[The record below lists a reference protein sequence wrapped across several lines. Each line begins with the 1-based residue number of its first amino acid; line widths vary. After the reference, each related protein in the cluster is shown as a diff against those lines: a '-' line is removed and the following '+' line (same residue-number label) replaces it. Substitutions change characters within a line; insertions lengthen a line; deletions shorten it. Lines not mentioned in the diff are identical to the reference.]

1 MLDFFGLVESPFVDA
16 VDVRMFYMSDQH
28 RACLAKTL
36 YCLTE
41 HQPLGLVVGPFGTG
55 KSLVLSHLYTLLRTN
70 SALDVVHVQ
79 NPASYPTESALL
91 QKVALELGLPLR
103 RGKGKQMSDLMGY
116 LIRQAEEDRSVV
128 LVIDE
133 SQNLGKNV
141 GSNHLELLREFS
153 NFDAGRKLI
162 STVLVGQPELLV
174 RLSHNRALE
183 SRVAIRSTLAPLEA
197 EETRRLIDH
206 RVRVAGREDPLFTP
220 EAYEL
225 VQNLSGGLPRRVN
238 QICWNALPIAFGRRE
253 STISAQ
259 AVREAALHSLGILE
273 GTEALLYA

>member
-1 MLDFFGLVESPFVDA
+1 VLDFFGLVESPFIDA

-36 YCLTE
+36 YCITE
-41 HQPLGLVVGPFGTG
+41 RQPLGLIVGPFGTG
-55 KSLVLSHLYTLLRTN
+55 KSLVLSHLYALLRAN
-70 SALDVVHVQ
+70 ASIDVVHVQ

-116 LIRQAEEDRSVV
+116 LIRQATEDRSVV
-128 LVIDE
+128 LIIDE

-141 GSNHLELLREFS
+141 GANHLELLREFS

-174 RLSHNRALE
+174 RLKHNPALE
-183 SRVAIRSTLAPLEA
+183 SRVAIRSTLAPLDA
-197 EETRRLIDH
+197 LETRRLIDH
-206 RVRVAGREDPLFTP
+206 RTQVAGRDEPLFTS
-220 EAYEL
+220 EAYDL
-225 VQNLSGGLPRRVN
+225 IQRLSGGLPRRVN
-238 QICWNALPIAFGRRE
+238 QIGWNTLPIAFGRRE
-253 STISAQ
+253 YTISAQ
-259 AVREAALHSLGILE
+259 AVREAALCSLGIDADALE
-273 GTEALLYA
+273 LQYA

>member
-1 MLDFFGLVESPFVDA
+1 MLDFFGLAESPFIDA

-55 KSLVLSHLYTLLRTN
+55 KSLILSHLYSMLRSN
-70 SALDVVHVQ
+70 PALDVVHIQ
-79 NPASYPTESALL
+79 NPASFPTETALL

-116 LIRQAEEDRSVV
+116 LIRQAEQDRSVV
-128 LVIDE
+128 LIIDE

-141 GSNHLELLREFS
+141 GANHLELLREFS

-174 RLSHNRALE
+174 KLKHNPALE
-183 SRVAIRSTLAPLEA
+183 SRVAIRSTLAPLDA
-197 EETRRLIDH
+197 VETRNLIDH
-206 RVRVAGREDPLFTP
+206 RVDVAGREEPLFTD
-220 EAYEL
+220 EAYDL
-225 VQNLSGGLPRRVN
+225 VHRLSGGLPRRVN

-253 STISAQ
+253 STISAN
-259 AVREAALHSLGILE
+259 AVREAAMQSLGIAAEELQ
-273 GTEALLYA
+273 YA